1 MFRSSFALSR
11 VKYQTKIPLGDGTDD
26 EEQSS

>member
-11 VKYQTKIPLGDGTDD
+11 VKYETRIPLAAED
-26 EEQSS
+26 EEE